1 MGFLGY
7 QKDEIREYN
16 DKRCCGLWFIIIGVT
31 ILLLRFTFHGFL
43 LKKIE
48 KSLCHSL
55 DRSSCSDFV
64 QLQFVEER
72 DKSILISGEFTV
84 AFLSKTAYNV
94 SRNILL
100 LSTVTERVLSMP
112 ITK

>member
-1 MGFLGY
+1 MSILFFYLVNNRFLKLSKTTRINSG
-7 QKDEIREYN
+7 
-16 DKRCCGLWFIIIGVT
+16 
-31 ILLLRFTFHGFL
+31 
-43 LKKIE
+43 
-48 KSLCHSL
+48 
-55 DRSSCSDFV
+55 SSSDFV